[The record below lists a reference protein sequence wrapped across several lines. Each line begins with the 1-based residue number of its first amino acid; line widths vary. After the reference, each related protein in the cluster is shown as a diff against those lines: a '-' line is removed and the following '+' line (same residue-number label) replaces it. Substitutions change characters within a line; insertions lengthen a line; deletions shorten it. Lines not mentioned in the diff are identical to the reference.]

1 MARLR
6 RSNSNKPGITRSRSG
21 KGFSYRTPDGALLTD
36 KAELKRV
43 KELVIPP
50 AWKDVWI
57 APYPN
62 GHVQALGTDDAGRRQ
77 YIYHPA
83 WREQKD
89 REKFDRSLEFGARLT
104 SARRVITQHLRST
117 GMTRERAFAAALRIV
132 DAGALRIGSVQ
143 YAEENGSFGV
153 TTLRVEHVIIEGAVI
168 TFRFPGKSG
177 QQWDTTIEDEDLAA
191 ALRPMMRREEA
202 DTVLAY
208 RSADEKWHSIDG
220 SQLNEFLRQVTGGPF
235 TAKDFR
241 TWQATVV
248 AAMELARHDLVST
261 SRTARQKA
269 VTATMRAVADHL
281 GNTPSVARSSYVDPR
296 LVDRFMSGEVIPVAG
311 YAASE
316 RAVRE
321 LLGG

>member
-6 RSNSNKPGITRSRSG
+6 RSNTRRPGITRRRHG
-21 KGFSYRTPDGALLTD
+21 KGFSYRGPDGQLVKD
-36 KAELKRV
+36 RDELERV
-43 KELVIPP
+43 RELVIPP

-57 APYPN
+57 APYRN
-62 GHVQALGTDDAGRRQ
+62 GHVQVLGTDEAGRRQ

-89 REKFDRSLEFGARLT
+89 REKFDRALEFGAKLP
-104 SARRVITQHLRST
+104 SARRVITQHLRSNGT
-117 GMTRERAFAAALRIV
+117 TRERAFAAALRIV
-132 DAGALRIGSVQ
+132 DAGALRIGSAQ
-143 YAEENGSFGV
+143 YAEANGSFGV
-153 TTLRVEHVIIEGAVI
+153 TTLLVEHVSIEGSVI
-168 TFRFPGKSG
+168 TFNFPGKSG
-177 QQWDTTIEDEDLAA
+177 QQWDTTLEDHDLAA
-191 ALRPMMRREEA
+191 ALRPMMRREDA

-208 RSADEKWHSIDG
+208 RTTDEAWHHVDG

-248 AAMELARHDLVST
+248 AAMALAREDLKAT

-269 VTATMRAVADHL
+269 VTATMRAAADHL

-296 LVDRFMSGEVIPVAG
+296 LVDRFMSGEVIPVG
-311 YAASE
+311 SMTASE
-316 RAVRE
+316 NAVQE
-321 LLGG
+321 LLRK

>member
-6 RSNSNKPGITRSRSG
+6 RSNSNKPGITRRRSG
-21 KGFSYRTPDGALLTD
+21 KGFSYRTPDGVLLAD
-36 KAELKRV
+36 KAELQRV
-43 KELVIPP
+43 RELVIPP

-57 APYPN
+57 APYAN
-62 GHVQALGTDDAGRRQ
+62 GHVQALGTDEAGRRQ

-104 SARRVITQHLRST
+104 SARRVITQHLRSA

-132 DAGALRIGSVQ
+132 DAGALRIGSAQ

-153 TTLRVEHVIIEGAVI
+153 TTLRVEHVTIEGPVI
-168 TFRFPGKSG
+168 TFQFPGKSG

-208 RSADEKWHSIDG
+208 RTPDEKWHSVDG

-248 AAMELARHDLVST
+248 AAMELARHDLTST
-261 SRTARQKA
+261 SRTSRQKA
-269 VTATMRAVADHL
+269 VSATMRAVAEHL
-281 GNTPSVARSSYVDPR
+281 GNTPAVARSSYVDPR

-321 LLGG
+321 LLGS

>member
-1 MARLR
+1 
-6 RSNSNKPGITRSRSG
+6 
-21 KGFSYRTPDGALLTD
+21 
-36 KAELKRV
+36 
-43 KELVIPP
+43 
-50 AWKDVWI
+50 
-57 APYPN
+57 
-62 GHVQALGTDDAGRRQ
+62 
-77 YIYHPA
+77 
-83 WREQKD
+83 
-89 REKFDRSLEFGARLT
+89 
-104 SARRVITQHLRST
+104 
-117 GMTRERAFAAALRIV
+117 MTRERAFAAALRIV
-132 DAGALRIGSVQ
+132 DAGALRIGSAQ

-153 TTLRVEHVIIEGAVI
+153 TTLRVEHVSIDGPLI
-168 TFRFPGKSG
+168 TCRFPGKSG
-177 QQWDTTIEDEDLAA
+177 QQWDTTIEDAELAA
-191 ALRPMMRREEA
+191 ALRPMMNREDA

-208 RSADEKWHSIDG
+208 RGADEKWRSVDA

-248 AAMELARHDLVST
+248 AAMELARQDLLST

-269 VTATMRAVADHL
+269 VSATMRAVADHL
-281 GNTPSVARSSYVDPR
+281 GNTPAVARSSYVDPR